1 MRAGS
6 MATWVR
12 RLRGRPGAV
21 TLGGDALAA
30 HAHVDPRTGR
40 LLTFSHRVALGAR
53 GARTQLTFHE
63 FDQVLNLCRAS
74 AGVSQADQAG
84 EALQRTRANMRRG
97 QASRAWILVLRFMW

>member
-53 GARTQLTFHE
+53 GALTRLTFHE
-63 FDQVLNLCRAS
+63 FDQVPSLCWAS
-74 AGVSQADQAG
+74 AGGFQLA
-84 EALQRTRANMRRG
+84 RRARRLRRNRAEMRLG
-97 QASRAWILVLRFMW
+97 

>member
-30 HAHVDPRTGR
+30 HAHVDLRTGR
-40 LLTFSHRVALGAR
+40 LLTFSHRIALGAR

-63 FDQVLNLCRAS
+63 FDQVPNSCWAS
-74 AGVSQADQAG
+74 AGV
-84 EALQRTRANMRRG
+84 LRLTRRARRLRRNRAEMRLG
-97 QASRAWILVLRFMW
+97 QASRACR